1 MTDSK
6 SIAACAYS
14 ASARA
19 EFDVKPVPSP
29 CINVCRMDAA
39 TGWCEGCQRTIDE
52 ITRWSRTTD
61 DDRRGILTALAERRE
76 WLADAGQAAETRA

>member
-1 MTDSK
+1 MRGPQPTESV
-6 SIAACAYS
+6 SRS
-14 ASARA
+14 
-19 EFDVKPVPSP
+19 VPSP
-29 CINVCRMDAA
+29 CTNVCRMSPD

-61 DDRRGILTALAERRE
+61 EDRRGILTALAERRE

>member
-1 MTDSK
+1 MSV
-6 SIAACAYS
+6 A
-14 ASARA
+14 
-19 EFDVKPVPSP
+19 SP
-29 CINVCRMDAA
+29 CTNICRMSPD

-61 DDRRGILTALAERRE
+61 DDRHAILSSIAERRE